1 MSLPS
6 YTCGPQSKPLL
17 PMTIGAAFDR
27 TVERF
32 PQREALVVRHQQL
45 RYTWAELAEAV
56 DRCARALLALGLQAG
71 ERVGIWSPNNAQW
84 CITQFATAKIGVVL
98 VNINPAYRLSEL
110 EYALKQSGC
119 RWLICADAFKTSV
132 YHAMLHEL
140 LPELESAA
148 VGLMAGIGDIYSVY
162 YTKEE
167 MEKFNEETEGVYA
180 GIGCQLLADP
190 SDLLITVTR
199 VFKGSPAEKAG
210 IRAGD
215 KIVYVNDVYYSA
227 YEMQEAVSIMR
238 GTPGESVKVTV
249 MRGLDTLDFD
259 VVRENVNINYVEY
272 EILDGNIGYV
282 MVFDFLGDAYEG
294 FAEAIDTFRAA
305 NVSGMIIDLR
315 NNGGGL
321 VDTCVKMADLIL
333 PEGVVVSMK
342 DKDGNVTEEKIDDEY
357 YDVPM
362 AVLVNGYSASA
373 SEILAGAIRDNHAGL
388 LVGTKTF
395 GKGVVQSS
403 LEFADGSGMK
413 VTTARYYTPSGEC
426 IHEIGIEPD
435 VEVELDEDAVTR
447 YGINNLPHDHD
458 AQLQKAIE
466 LLGGTPVLTTA
477 TPDEADAAEEK

>member
-1 MSLPS
+1 MKRKIVPLLLAGVLTLGAVPARAVSLPMFKQEA
-6 YTCGPQSKPLL
+6 TV
-17 PMTIGAAFDR
+17 TIPREEYESLQKYQKLETLFQL
-27 TVERF
+27 VENYYY
-32 PQREALVVRHQQL
+32 E
-45 RYTWAELAEAV
+45 
-56 DRCARALLALGLQAG
+56 D
-71 ERVGIWSPNNAQW
+71 
-84 CITQFATAKIGVVL
+84 
-98 VNINPAYRLSEL
+98 
-110 EYALKQSGC
+110 
-119 RWLICADAFKTSV
+119 ADED
-132 YHAMLHEL
+132 AMLEN
-140 LPELESAA
+140 AA
-148 VGLMAGIGDIYSVY
+148 VGLMAGIGDVYSVY

-167 MEKFNEETEGVYA
+167 MAKFNEETEGKYA

-190 SDLLITVTR
+190 ESKLITVTR
-199 VFKGSPAEKAG
+199 VFKGSPAETAG

-215 KIVYVNDVYYSA
+215 KIVYVNDVYYTA
-227 YEMQEAVSIMR
+227 YEMDEAVSVMR

-249 MRGLDTLDFD
+249 LRDLETIDFD
-259 VVRENVNINYVEY
+259 VMREDININYVEY

-294 FAEAIDTFRAA
+294 FAEAINAFQEA

-315 NNGGGL
+315 NNGVGL

-342 DKDGNVTEEKIDDEY
+342 DKNGNVTEEKIDGEY

-362 AVLVNGYSASA
+362 AVLVNGFSASA
-373 SEILAGAIRDNHAGL
+373 SEILAGAIRDNHAGT

-435 VEVELDEDAVTR
+435 IEVELDADAVTR
-447 YGINNLPHDHD
+447 YGINNLPHEND
-458 AQLQKAIE
+458 AQLQCAIA
-466 LLGGTPVLTTA
+466 VLNSKTT
-477 TPDEADAAEEK
+477 TESEAE

>member
-1 MSLPS
+1 MKRKIVPLLLAGVLMLGAVPARAVSLPMFKQEA
-6 YTCGPQSKPLL
+6 TV
-17 PMTIGAAFDR
+17 TISREEYESLQKYQKLETLFQL
-27 TVERF
+27 VENYYY
-32 PQREALVVRHQQL
+32 ED
-45 RYTWAELAEAV
+45 V
-56 DRCARALLALGLQAG
+56 D
-71 ERVGIWSPNNAQW
+71 E
-84 CITQFATAKIGVVL
+84 
-98 VNINPAYRLSEL
+98 
-110 EYALKQSGC
+110 
-119 RWLICADAFKTSV
+119 D
-132 YHAMLHEL
+132 AMLEN
-140 LPELESAA
+140 AA
-148 VGLMAGIGDIYSVY
+148 VGLMAGIGDVYSVY

-167 MEKFNEETEGVYA
+167 MAKFNEETEGKYA

-190 SDLLITVTR
+190 ESKLITVTR
-199 VFKGSPAEKAG
+199 VFKGSPAETAG

-215 KIVYVNDVYYSA
+215 KIVYVNDVYYTA
-227 YEMQEAVSIMR
+227 YEMDEAVSVMR

-249 MRGLDTLDFD
+249 LRDLETIDFD
-259 VVRENVNINYVEY
+259 VMREDININYVEY

-294 FAEAIDTFRAA
+294 FEEAINAFQEAD
-305 NVSGMIIDLR
+305 VSGMIIDLR

-342 DKDGNVTEEKIDDEY
+342 DKNGNVTEEKIDGEY

-373 SEILAGAIRDNHAGL
+373 SEILAGAIRDNHAGT

-435 VEVELDEDAVTR
+435 IEVELDADAVTR
-447 YGINNLPHDHD
+447 YGINNLPHEND
-458 AQLQKAIE
+458 AQLQCAIA
-466 LLGGTPVLTTA
+466 VLSGKTA
-477 TPDEADAAEEK
+477 TESEAE

>member
-1 MSLPS
+1 M
-6 YTCGPQSKPLL
+6 KRKIVPLL
-17 PMTIGAAFDR
+17 LAGVLTLGA
-27 TVERF
+27 V
-32 PQREALVVRHQQL
+32 P
-45 RYTWAELAEAV
+45 
-56 DRCARALLALGLQAG
+56 ARAVGLPMFKQ
-71 ERVGIWSPNNAQW
+71 E
-84 CITQFATAKIGVVL
+84 ATVTISREEYESLQKYQKLETLFQL
-98 VNINPAYRLSEL
+98 VENYYYEDVD
-110 EYALKQSGC
+110 E
-119 RWLICADAFKTSV
+119 D
-132 YHAMLHEL
+132 AMLEN
-140 LPELESAA
+140 AA
-148 VGLMAGIGDIYSVY
+148 VGLMAGIGDVYSVY

-167 MEKFNEETEGVYA
+167 MAKFNEETEGKYA

-190 SDLLITVTR
+190 ESKLITVTR
-199 VFKGSPAEKAG
+199 VFKGSPAETAG

-215 KIVYVNDVYYSA
+215 KIVYVNDVYYTA
-227 YEMQEAVSIMR
+227 YEMDEAVSVMR

-249 MRGLDTLDFD
+249 LRDLETIDFD
-259 VVRENVNINYVEY
+259 VMREDININYVEY

-294 FAEAIDTFRAA
+294 FEEAINAFQEAD
-305 NVSGMIIDLR
+305 VSGMIIDLR

-342 DKDGNVTEEKIDDEY
+342 DKGGNVTEEKIDGEY

-373 SEILAGAIRDNHAGL
+373 SEILAGAIRDNHAGT

-435 VEVELDEDAVTR
+435 IEVELDADAVTR
-447 YGINNLPHDHD
+447 YGINNLPHEND
-458 AQLQKAIE
+458 AQLQCAIA
-466 LLGGTPVLTTA
+466 VLNGKTA
-477 TPDEADAAEEK
+477 TESEAE

>member
-1 MSLPS
+1 MKRKIVPLLLAGVLTLGAVPARAVSLPMFKQEA
-6 YTCGPQSKPLL
+6 TV
-17 PMTIGAAFDR
+17 TIPREEYESLQKYQKLETLFQL
-27 TVERF
+27 VENYYY
-32 PQREALVVRHQQL
+32 E
-45 RYTWAELAEAV
+45 
-56 DRCARALLALGLQAG
+56 D
-71 ERVGIWSPNNAQW
+71 
-84 CITQFATAKIGVVL
+84 
-98 VNINPAYRLSEL
+98 
-110 EYALKQSGC
+110 
-119 RWLICADAFKTSV
+119 ADED
-132 YHAMLHEL
+132 AMLEN
-140 LPELESAA
+140 AA
-148 VGLMAGIGDIYSVY
+148 VGLMAGIGDVYSVY

-167 MEKFNEETEGVYA
+167 MAKFNEETEGKYA

-190 SDLLITVTR
+190 ESKLITVTR
-199 VFKGSPAEKAG
+199 VFKGSPAETAG

-215 KIVYVNDVYYSA
+215 KIVYVNDVYYTA
-227 YEMQEAVSIMR
+227 YEMDEAVSVMR

-249 MRGLDTLDFD
+249 LRDLETIDFD
-259 VVRENVNINYVEY
+259 VMREDININYVEY

-294 FAEAIDTFRAA
+294 FAEAINAFQEA

-342 DKDGNVTEEKIDDEY
+342 DKNGNVTEEKIDGEY

-362 AVLVNGYSASA
+362 AVLVNGFSASA
-373 SEILAGAIRDNHAGL
+373 SEILAGAIRDNHAGT

-435 VEVELDEDAVTR
+435 IEVELDADAVTR
-447 YGINNLPHDHD
+447 YGINNLPHEND
-458 AQLQKAIE
+458 AQLQCAIA
-466 LLGGTPVLTTA
+466 VLSGKTA
-477 TPDEADAAEEK
+477 TESEAE

>member
-1 MSLPS
+1 MKRRFVPFLLAGMLMLSAVPAQAVSLPMFKQED
-6 YTCGPQSKPLL
+6 TV
-17 PMTIGAAFDR
+17 TISREEYESLQKYQKLETLFQL
-27 TVERF
+27 VENYYY
-32 PQREALVVRHQQL
+32 ED
-45 RYTWAELAEAV
+45 V
-56 DRCARALLALGLQAG
+56 D
-71 ERVGIWSPNNAQW
+71 E
-84 CITQFATAKIGVVL
+84 
-98 VNINPAYRLSEL
+98 
-110 EYALKQSGC
+110 
-119 RWLICADAFKTSV
+119 D
-132 YHAMLHEL
+132 AMLEN
-140 LPELESAA
+140 AA
-148 VGLMAGIGDIYSVY
+148 VGLMAGIGDVYSVY

-167 MEKFNEETEGVYA
+167 MAKFNEETEGKYA

-190 SDLLITVTR
+190 ESKLITVTR
-199 VFKGSPAEKAG
+199 VFKGSPAETAG

-215 KIVYVNDVYYSA
+215 QIVYVNDVYYTA
-227 YEMQEAVSIMR
+227 YEMDEAVSVMR

-249 MRGLDTLDFD
+249 LRDLETIDFD
-259 VVRENVNINYVEY
+259 VMREDININYVEY

-294 FAEAIDTFRAA
+294 FEEAINAFKEA

-342 DKDGNVTEEKIDDEY
+342 DKNGNVTEEKIDNEY

-373 SEILAGAIRDNHAGL
+373 SEILAGAIRDNHAGTL
-388 LVGTKTF
+388 IGTKTF

-403 LEFADGSGMK
+403 LEFMDGSGMK

-435 VEVELDEDAVTR
+435 IEVELDADAVTR
-447 YGINNLPHDHD
+447 YGINNLPHEKD
-458 AQLQKAIE
+458 AQLQCAIK
-466 LLGGTPVLTTA
+466 LLNGETA
-477 TPDEADAAEEK
+477 TESEAE

>member
-1 MSLPS
+1 MKRKLVPMMLAGALLLSAAPAQAV
-6 YTCGPQSKPLL
+6 TL
-17 PMTIGAAFDR
+17 PMFKQQESDTVTISR
-27 TVERF
+27 EEYESYQRYQKLEMLLQLVETYYY
-32 PQREALVVRHQQL
+32 ED
-45 RYTWAELAEAV
+45 V
-56 DRCARALLALGLQAG
+56 D
-71 ERVGIWSPNNAQW
+71 E
-84 CITQFATAKIGVVL
+84 
-98 VNINPAYRLSEL
+98 
-110 EYALKQSGC
+110 
-119 RWLICADAFKTSV
+119 D
-132 YHAMLHEL
+132 AMLEN
-140 LPELESAA
+140 AA

-167 MEKFNEETEGVYA
+167 MEKFNEETEGQYA

-190 SDLLITVTR
+190 SDLLITVT
-199 VFKGSPAEKAG
+199 
-210 IRAGD
+210 
-215 KIVYVNDVYYSA
+215 
-227 YEMQEAVSIMR
+227 R

-272 EILDGNIGYV
+272 EILDDNIGYV

-294 FAEAIDTFRAA
+294 FAEAIDAFKAA

-342 DKDGNVTEEKIDDEY
+342 DKNGNVTEEKIDDEY

-362 AVLVNGYSASA
+362 VVLVNGYSASA
-373 SEILAGAIRDNHAGL
+373 SEILAGAIRDYKAGT

-395 GKGVVQSS
+395 GKGIVQSS
-403 LEFADGSGMK
+403 LEFVDGSGMK

-426 IHEIGIEPD
+426 IHGVGIEPD
-435 VEVELDEDAVTR
+435 VEIELDEDAVTR

-466 LLGGTPVLTTA
+466 LLGGTPVLATA
-477 TPDEADAAEEK
+477 TPDEAEAE